1 MILFHLNG
9 TETDKLNNKQY
20 LLFCNKAIQ
29 VQGWTAFSCLA
40 HIKCNW
46 LYLHQLFKIH
56 CIVVAGKE
64 QYLPNLGQTTSHKER
79 KFQLINWHTKLM
91 SFKFDSLCYL
101 SFSFHVPNLPNKQPL
116 TLITKMACHPQIPC
130 NTKNKIKTLSKKN
143 SSL

>member
-1 MILFHLNG
+1 MALRLISWITSNICCFA
-9 TETDKLNNKQY
+9 TKQY
-20 LLFCNKAIQ
+20 KYR
-29 VQGWTAFSCLA
+29 VG
-40 HIKCNW
+40 
-46 LYLHQLFKIH
+46 QLFPVWLTSNATGSIYTSFLRFT
-56 CIVVAGKE
+56 ALWWREKE

>member
-1 MILFHLNG
+1 MIKNNFVYTTPESPPTDVEMQDFLNSWVSSPFLFSNFFWVHFSGICNYCSKKVLTQSCIVMILFRLNG

-56 CIVVAGKE
+56 CIVVAGKRTIFA
-64 QYLPNLGQTTSHKER
+64 QFRQNY
-79 KFQLINWHTKLM
+79 
-91 SFKFDSLCYL
+91 
-101 SFSFHVPNLPNKQPL
+101 
-116 TLITKMACHPQIPC
+116 
-130 NTKNKIKTLSKKN
+130 
-143 SSL
+143 